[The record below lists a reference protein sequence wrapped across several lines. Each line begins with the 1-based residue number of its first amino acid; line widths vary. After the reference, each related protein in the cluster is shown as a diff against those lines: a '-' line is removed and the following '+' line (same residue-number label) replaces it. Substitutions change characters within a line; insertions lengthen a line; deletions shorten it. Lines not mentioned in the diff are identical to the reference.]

1 MPKEYIHTDEFL
13 TLGPDQR
20 RSVYFAL
27 CEPALAVW
35 HSYAQR
41 RGEMAYVES
50 VIGPRPPA
58 AGTRQAV
65 DQQLPAEALASAR
78 QGDDRTNVAQR
89 YLEPIAAL
97 QADDPAF
104 PGPVTFA
111 YYAIYNLFRKY
122 AAQAE
127 VDDWLIVN
135 QALAAEADPEV
146 RRVLLSHAI
155 QAAG

>member
-50 VIGPRPPA
+50 VIGPRPPEP
-58 AGTRQAV
+58 TWMWSI
-65 DQQLPAEALASAR
+65 SAI
-78 QGDDRTNVAQR
+78 GV
-89 YLEPIAAL
+89 ISAAL
-97 QADDPAF
+97 
-104 PGPVTFA
+104 PVKKTSSA
-111 YYAIYNLFRKY
+111 M
-122 AAQAE
+122 
-127 VDDWLIVN
+127 
-135 QALAAEADPEV
+135 
-146 RRVLLSHAI
+146 
-155 QAAG
+155 